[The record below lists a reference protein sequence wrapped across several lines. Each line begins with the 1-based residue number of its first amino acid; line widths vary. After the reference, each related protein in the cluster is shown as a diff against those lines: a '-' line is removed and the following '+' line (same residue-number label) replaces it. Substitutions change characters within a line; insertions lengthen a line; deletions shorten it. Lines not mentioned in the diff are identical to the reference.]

1 MKIDVIETIYGD
13 FIIEY
18 SKFSRGFFISSYP
31 EIFKEKP
38 SIDIKTGRGNHYK
51 NIDDLLKVI
60 DESVKSFKSDYKF
73 KRKVICYRMV
83 TDSYLNFEYMVCN
96 ESELMY
102 LHQGEKLAEY
112 YVEETNMPKKL
123 HES

>member
-1 MKIDVIETIYGD
+1 
-13 FIIEY
+13 
-18 SKFSRGFFISSYP
+18 
-31 EIFKEKP
+31 
-38 SIDIKTGRGNHYK
+38 
-51 NIDDLLKVI
+51 
-60 DESVKSFKSDYKF
+60 
-73 KRKVICYRMV
+73 MV